1 MKKIANKESTHYLK
15 FCIVGGLNTAIDF
28 FVFSLLSYLGVYYII
43 AQCISYGCGVLN
55 SYLLNRA
62 WTFQQ
67 QGKRRKHEF
76 LKFTMLNVVTLIVT
90 SFLLTLFHYKFNI
103 SLPYSKILVTIVSIV
118 LNYIGTRFWVFRP
131 LKRYT

>member
-1 MKKIANKESTHYLK
+1 MKNVVNKESIHYLK

-28 FVFSLLSYLGVYYII
+28 FVFSFLSYLGVYYII
-43 AQCISYGCGVLN
+43 AQCVSYGCGVLN

-67 QGKRRKHEF
+67 QGNRGKYEF
-76 LKFTMLNVVTLIVT
+76 LKFTALNVFTLIVT

-103 SLPYSKILVTIVSIV
+103 PLPYSKVLVTIVSV
-118 LNYIGTRFWVFRP
+118 GLNYIGTRFLVFKP
-131 LKRYT
+131 

>member
-1 MKKIANKESTHYLK
+1 MKNIANKESIHYLK

-28 FVFSLLSYLGVYYII
+28 FVFSFLSYLGVYYII
-43 AQCISYGCGVLN
+43 AQCVSYGCGVLN

-67 QGKRRKHEF
+67 QGKGRKHEF
-76 LKFTMLNVVTLIVT
+76 LEFTVLNVFTLIVT

-103 SLPYSKILVTIVSIV
+103 PLPYSKVLVTIISVG
-118 LNYIGTRFWVFRP
+118 LNYIGTRFWVFKP
-131 LKRYT
+131 LKG

>member
-1 MKKIANKESTHYLK
+1 MKVANNKESIHYLK

-28 FVFSLLSYLGVYYII
+28 FVFSFLSYLGLYYII

-67 QGKRRKHEF
+67 QGKRSRYGF
-76 LKFTMLNVVTLIVT
+76 LKFTVLNVFTLIVT
-90 SFLLTLFHYKFNI
+90 SFLLTVFHYKFSI
-103 SLPYSKILVTIVSIV
+103 SLPYSKVLVTIVSV
-118 LNYIGTRFWVFRP
+118 GLNYIGTKFWVFKP
-131 LKRYT
+131 

>member
-1 MKKIANKESTHYLK
+1 LKVANKRSIHYLHYLK

-28 FVFSLLSYLGVYYII
+28 LVFSLLSYLGVYYII

-67 QGKRRKHEF
+67 QGKRGKYEI
-76 LKFTMLNVVTLIVT
+76 LKFTALNVFTLIVT
-90 SFLLTLFHYKFNI
+90 SFLLTLFHYRFNI
-103 SLPYSKILVTIVSIV
+103 SLPYSKVLVTIVSV
-118 LNYIGTRFWVFRP
+118 GLNYIDTRFWVFKP
-131 LKRYT
+131 

>member
-1 MKKIANKESTHYLK
+1 MHYLHYLK

-28 FVFSLLSYLGVYYII
+28 LVFSLLSYLGVYYII

-67 QGKRRKHEF
+67 QSKRGMYEF
-76 LKFTMLNVVTLIVT
+76 LKFTALSVLTLIVT

-103 SLPYSKILVTIVSIV
+103 SLPYSKILVTIVSIE
-118 LNYIGTRFWVFRP
+118 LNYVGTKFWVFK
-131 LKRYT
+131 LK